1 MNKVIIGIV
10 ITLIALGGIIW
21 VARPSAQNA
30 APSPRASGG
39 TLRVEGESSYNFG
52 SISMAAGTVSR
63 IFTLRNTGTG
73 ALTIKK
79 IYTSCM
85 CTTALLRLGGA
96 TSSSGELKQ
105 FGPFGMPGHGAVP
118 SINQQ
123 IGPNETATVDIVFDP
138 AAHGPAGV
146 GRIERVVTIENDAGD
161 PVELS
166 FSAQVT
172 P

>member
-1 MNKVIIGIV
+1 MNKTIIAIGIILVGLIGV
-10 ITLIALGGIIW
+10 IWL
-21 VARPSAQNA
+21 ARPSAQNA

-39 TLRVEGESSYNFG
+39 TLRVEGESSYDFG
-52 SISMAAGTVSR
+52 SISMVAGTVSR

-85 CTTALLRLGGA
+85 CTTAVLRLGGA
-96 TSSSGELKQ
+96 ASSSGELKQ
-105 FGPFGMPGHGAVP
+105 FGPFGMPGHGAIP
-118 SINQQ
+118 SVNQQ
-123 IGPNETATVDIVFDP
+123 INPNETATIEVIFDP